1 MGIHKMVWQKEDHFA
16 YENFLEKHKTILVFF
31 ILLFICLSIKLFYLQ
46 IIKGNKYKAISE
58 QQRLDNTNERA
69 PRGIIY
75 SSDNDILASNEF
87 SYIVLYYLPD
97 GHKKILNETLKAL
110 EIILG
115 RDIKPKT
122 DKNNKYGQI
131 LKLADNL
138 TKEEMFKI
146 REQNM
151 HLRGVIVAR
160 ESRRVYP
167 LAEASSHVIG
177 YTSEIKLEEIEE
189 LSEQGY
195 KRGDYIGRG
204 GIEQAYDQYLQG
216 KTGGWQVEVNA
227 RVYRVKSP
235 MYIPSE
241 IGASIYSTIN
251 SKLQKVAF
259 DALKNSDTG
268 KGAVVVLDAKTGAV
282 LSLVSC
288 PGFDTNKIRYKKFSK
303 FLKDKNLPLFNR
315 TLQALYPPGSVFKV
329 VTFAAAVEVL
339 NINPLEEVLCTGKFE
354 LGDRHY
360 ACWYKHGHGWLDS
373 IHAIAQSCNIYFYQ
387 LGLKLGV
394 ENLEKFSKKFYL
406 GRKTGIDLPNEKSG
420 LVPNPEWKKSKQ
432 KMKWLQGD
440 TVIFSIGQGG
450 LWVTPLQMSHMMSSI
465 ANKGVCD
472 KPYVVE
478 KIADVNGEELYRHKP
493 EKEERIDLS
502 DHTWSLLH
510 TALLEAV
517 EAGTGRR
524 CKFKYIKVAGKTGT
538 AQNPQGKDHAW
549 FISYAPVDNPEI
561 VIAVIVE
568 HGGFGVNAVP
578 IGRKIYEAYFNI
590 GSEIED
596 NKESAK

>member
-1 MGIHKMVWQKEDHFA
+1 MVWQKEDRFA
-16 YENFLEKHKTILVFF
+16 YENFIEKHKVILVFF
-31 ILLFICLSIKLFYLQ
+31 ILLFICLSIRLFYLQ

-58 QQRLDNTNERA
+58 QQRLHNTNERA

-75 SSDNDILASNEF
+75 SSDNDVLVSNEF
-87 SYIVLYYLPD
+87 FYVALYYPPD
-97 GHKKILNETLKAL
+97 GHKEISDETLKDL

-122 DKNNKYGQI
+122 DKNNKYGKV

-138 TKEEMFKI
+138 TKEEMFKV

-151 HLRGVIVAR
+151 RLRGVSVAR
-160 ESRRVYP
+160 EPRRVYP
-167 LAEASSHVIG
+167 LAEASCHVTG
-177 YTSEIKLEEIEE
+177 YTSEIKPEEIED

-195 KRGDYIGRG
+195 KPGDYIGRG
-204 GIEQAYDQYLQG
+204 GIEQAYDEYLQG

-227 RVYRVKSP
+227 RGYRVKASK
-235 MYIPSE
+235 YIPPE

-251 SKLQKVAF
+251 SKLQKVAY

-268 KGAVVVLDAKTGAV
+268 KGAAVVLDAKTGAV

-288 PGFDTNKIRYKKFSK
+288 PGFDTNKIRHKEFSK

-315 TLQALYPPGSVFKV
+315 ALQALYPPGSIFKV

-339 NINPLEEVLCTGKFE
+339 NISPSEKVLCTGKFE

-360 ACWYKHGHGWLDS
+360 TCWYKPGHGWLDL
-373 IHAIAQSCNIYFYQ
+373 IHATAQSCNIYFYQ

-394 ENLEKFSKKFYL
+394 KNLEKFSKKFYL
-406 GRKTGIDLPNEKSG
+406 GRKTGVDLPNEKSG
-420 LVPNPEWKKSKQ
+420 FVPNPEWKKSKQ

-450 LWVTPLQMSHMMSSI
+450 LWITPLQMAHMMSSI
-465 ANKGVCD
+465 ANKGVCN
-472 KPYVVE
+472 KPYAVE
-478 KIADVNGEELYRHKP
+478 KIIDVNGEELYRHKP

-502 DHTWSLLH
+502 DLTWSLLH
-510 TALLEAV
+510 TALLETI
-517 EAGTGRR
+517 ESGTGKR

-538 AQNPQGKDHAW
+538 AQNPHGKDHAW
-549 FISYAPVDNPEI
+549 FISYAPADNPEI

-568 HGGFGVNAVP
+568 HGGGGGVNSVP

-590 GSEIED
+590 GSETED
-596 NKESAK
+596 NKESAI